1 VVAFGLNGLGVGQR
15 TRQPVPVGAA
25 LEDVALLIGYET
37 APARGQKALDVT
49 LYWFALREVA
59 TNYKAFVHLVGKDGQ
74 IIAQHD
80 GDPVGGFTPTT
91 RWRPGEIIP
100 DRHRL
105 PLPDDTKGMY
115 RLKAGLYRLE
125 PSLRN
130 LTVEPQSPDGRV
142 DLGPVMIR

>member
-1 VVAFGLNGLGVGQR
+1 
-15 TRQPVPVGAA
+15 
-25 LEDVALLIGYET
+25 
-37 APARGQKALDVT
+37 
-49 LYWFALREVA
+49 
-59 TNYKAFVHLVGKDGQ
+59 VHLVGEDGQ

-91 RWRPGEIIP
+91 RWRPGEIVP

-105 PLPDDTKGMY
+105 PLPDGAKGVY

-130 LTVEPQSPDGRV
+130 LTVAPPSPDGRV